1 MSRCPADA
9 HPFIENVNMTLTA
22 QQLSG
27 GLALEKDLVFPG
39 KPDHPEMRE
48 SVSVWLF
55 EENGEFAMPRTGIE
69 AEAWSWGENRL
80 LQANFSFPDGRVL
93 NGAGKGAVPSPIGPD
108 GRPTVLGAGPLT
120 FRCIEPFRRWNVTFD
135 GPANDGRVAEQI
147 DGSFKTRAP
156 TPGRVRLEAELT
168 MVTPAWVQEVSV
180 DPTKMNAEEIAN
192 AQSMGLGYRFEHH
205 FRAQGTLEIDG
216 RKREFKGN
224 GTRIHR
230 QSIRK
235 LEGFTGHCWLS
246 VVFPDGRAF
255 GCVAYPPLPG
265 RSEYSYN
272 DAVIF
277 QGGKLIP
284 ARIAKAPFLRRIV
297 PRGDDVSV
305 ELESALGTTRIKGV
319 TALST
324 FRIGNPDMGGLNLQ
338 QGGARFTW
346 DDQSA
351 YGMVE
356 RSSHKSL
363 TTIG

>member
-1 MSRCPADA
+1 
-9 HPFIENVNMTLTA
+9 MTPST
-22 QQLSG
+22 QTLSS
-27 GLALEKDLVFPG
+27 GLATEKDMVFPG

-69 AEAWSWGENRL
+69 AEAKSWEENRL
-80 LQANFSFPDGRVL
+80 LQANFSFANGRVL
-93 NGAGKGAVPSPIGPD
+93 NGAGAGRAPSAIDSD

-120 FRCIEPFRRWNVTFD
+120 FRCIEPFRRWNVIFD
-135 GPANDGRVAEQI
+135 GPANDGNISEQI
-147 DGSFKTRAP
+147 DSSFKSRKP
-156 TPGRVRLEAELT
+156 TPTRVRLEAEMT
-168 MVTPAWVQEVSV
+168 MVTPAWVQEVKA
-180 DPTKMNAEEIAN
+180 DPATMSALEIAN
-192 AQSMGLGYRFEHH
+192 AEAMGLGYRFEHH

-216 RKREFKGN
+216 RKRDFKAT

-230 QSIRK
+230 QSIRR
-235 LEGFTGHCWLS
+235 LEGFIGHCWLS
-246 VVFPDGRAF
+246 AVFPDGRAF
-255 GCVAYPPLPG
+255 GCLVYPPLPG
-265 RSEYSYN
+265 KSEYSYN

-277 QGGKLIP
+277 QNGRQVP
-284 ARIAKAPFLRRIV
+284 ARVIKAPLLRRIV
-297 PRGDDVSV
+297 SHGDDVSV
-305 ELESALGTTRIKGV
+305 ELESEFGRTRIQGV

-324 FRIGNPDMGGLNLQ
+324 FRVNNPDIGGLNLQ

-356 RSSHKSL
+356 RSSHESL